1 MNPKR
6 IAVKFFTTDPTAGA
20 DLEPFI
26 ALFHRFIQQAAVE
39 GLLLDVADYAHVPN
53 GPGIVLIGHDVDYGI
68 DSVGGRT
75 GLLTI
80 RKRAD
85 LPFEALLTDTLRKAL
100 GAAKAIEDD
109 GSAKIEF
116 ALDRV
121 EISVFDR
128 LFAANDDA
136 GFEAARPGI
145 EAVVGRLF
153 GKATLERV
161 ATGDARAPLGFEA
174 IADPGQTLDAKSLL
188 DRLGGPA
195 AAATRPAGPMVPGQT
210 KWDISA
216 EQLKAM
222 RDGNEDFVLVDVRE
236 QNELDIC
243 EIGGLL
249 MPLGSLSQ
257 RMGELDQNAHIV
269 VHCHV
274 GGRSSMAVNAL
285 REAGFGNVWNLQ
297 GGIRAWIQ
305 RVDSSLTDY

>member
-1 MNPKR
+1 M
-6 IAVKFFTTDPTAGA
+6 
-20 DLEPFI
+20 
-26 ALFHRFIQQAAVE
+26 
-39 GLLLDVADYAHVPN
+39 
-53 GPGIVLIGHDVDYGI
+53 
-68 DSVGGRT
+68 
-75 GLLTI
+75 
-80 RKRAD
+80 
-85 LPFEALLTDTLRKAL
+85 
-100 GAAKAIEDD
+100 
-109 GSAKIEF
+109 
-116 ALDRV
+116 
-121 EISVFDR
+121 
-128 LFAANDDA
+128 
-136 GFEAARPGI
+136 
-145 EAVVGRLF
+145 
-153 GKATLERV
+153 

-195 AAATRPAGPMVPGQT
+195 AAATQPAGPMVPGQT
-210 KWDISA
+210 EWDISA